1 MSDEHEFFVSYYQE
15 GRLRTRCS
23 IERLPVDEI
32 ETFISR
38 SRIFDCN
45 LYEDGTLKLEGDYQI
60 SRETEEEQI
69 EHSMALEKFE
79 EETNYI
85 HSLEPDILGKWWNWW
100 DFDSIELP
108 EYMDELEYIVT
119 MWNCVFRADE
129 IRDRHHMSKGEELEK
144 TLDPLSK
151 SDRITLAVKYAIE
164 NPSIKL
170 SEIEKKFE
178 LPKKRLSRHDCRKVI
193 RRKTKHDPNLVKTDS
208 GKKIDRK
215 RKAKGSE
222 LNYSGKWD
230 SNEK

>member
-38 SRIFDCN
+38 SRVSLTVIYMKMGRLNWKAIIKFP
-45 LYEDGTLKLEGDYQI
+45 
-60 SRETEEEQI
+60 EEQT

-79 EETNYI
+79 EETSYI

-230 SNEK
+230 SNDK